1 MKMIGMAIVVAGMVL
16 AAGSSFA
23 GGACCASKKGGA
35 AEAMSACSKSL
46 AGLELTA
53 DQQTKIAEIEAACKV
68 DGGSEESCTKAR
80 GEIRALLNDDQKAKF
95 DASWEKMKAGKE
107 GGCG

>member
-1 MKMIGMAIVVAGMVL
+1 MKMTGMAIVVAGLVL
-16 AAGSSFA
+16 AAVSAFA
-23 GGACCASKKGGA
+23 GGACCASKKGG
-35 AEAMSACSKSL
+35 ENTAMSACSKSL

-53 DQQTKIAEIEAACKV
+53 EQQTKIAEIEAACKA
-68 DGGSEESCTKAR
+68 DGSSEEACSKSR

-95 DASWEKMKAGKE
+95 DASLEKLKAGKE